1 MTYQWAQIGGPTV
14 ALNLA
19 DPVHP
24 RFTAP
29 SSTTNTALTFRL
41 FVNDGRTTSNPDTVV
56 ITVLPSAVTNLT
68 PTVNAG
74 ADQTLQS
81 STANLQGSVTDD
93 GVPSPAT
100 VTVRWTAVSGPGRV
114 SFSTPDSQSSAAQFS
129 RPGSYVLR
137 LSANDGQLSASDDV
151 VVTVPAGVNLPPV
164 VEAGADQAIALADAA
179 TLHAVVS
186 DDGLPNGP

>member
-100 VTVRWTAVSGPGRV
+100 VIVRWTAVSGPGLLFLGMPMLRIPRRV
-114 SFSTPDSQSSAAQFS
+114 SPLLVSTYYA
-129 RPGSYVLR
+129 RPLR
-137 LSANDGQLSASDDV
+137 IRR
-151 VVTVPAGVNLPPV
+151 LP
-164 VEAGADQAIALADAA
+164 
-179 TLHAVVS
+179 
-186 DDGLPNGP
+186 GLTT